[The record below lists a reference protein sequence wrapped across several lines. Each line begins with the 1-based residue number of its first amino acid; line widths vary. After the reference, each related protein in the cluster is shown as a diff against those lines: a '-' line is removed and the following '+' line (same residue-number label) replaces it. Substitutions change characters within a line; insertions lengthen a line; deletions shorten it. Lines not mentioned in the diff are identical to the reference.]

1 MNLIALKK
9 LQAITCGIVE
19 KFDGCHKFGPVRLR
33 CDAEV
38 VQLRLIHALERL
50 EILVPVQYED
60 GNVVLKQ

>member
-1 MNLIALKK
+1 M
-9 LQAITCGIVE
+9 E
-19 KFDGCHKFGPVRLR
+19 KFDGCHQFGSVRLG
-33 CDAEV
+33 CDTEV

>member
-1 MNLIALKK
+1 MKK

-19 KFDGCHKFGPVRLR
+19 KFDGCHQFGSVRLG
-33 CDAEV
+33 CDTEV